1 MTSDEQTTHLQALR
15 NDLVER
21 RRLAALDLKVGA
33 TTADLKELVKLHA
46 AIEALDAV
54 SKEPGHEF
62 DAAAA
67 AMF

>member
-1 MTSDEQTTHLQALR
+1 MISDEQTTHLQAVR

-33 TTADLKELVKLHA
+33 TTADLKELVKLHH